1 MTTPGVTATS
11 SLLQPSSHSKAGG
24 GVSMTSQLGVGGA
37 SHGGGGV
44 LSEED
49 IDLDDDDDESMETC
63 SSGLFIFIYSSHI

>member
-49 IDLDDDDDESMETC
+49 IDLDDDDESMETC

>member
-1 MTTPGVTATS
+1 
-11 SLLQPSSHSKAGG
+11 
-24 GVSMTSQLGVGGA
+24 MTSQLGVGGA